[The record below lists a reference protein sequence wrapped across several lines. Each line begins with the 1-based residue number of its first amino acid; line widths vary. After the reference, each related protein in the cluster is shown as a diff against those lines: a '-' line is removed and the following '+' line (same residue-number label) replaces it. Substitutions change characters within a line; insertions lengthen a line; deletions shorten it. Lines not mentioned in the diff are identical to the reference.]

1 MLQNMFVAGW
11 SRHPEALGLP
21 LTFTTVIG
29 APKVS
34 AALVQAEK
42 LVPTVGRA
50 LVGTFFPGGLFPS
63 EEEELSA
70 VESDAKE
77 KKRKEK
83 ESKGADVTR
92 AGCN

>member
-34 AALVQAEK
+34 ATLIQAEK
-42 LVPTVGRA
+42 LAPTVGRA

-63 EEEELSA
+63 EEQELKA
-70 VESDAKE
+70 VESEAKE
-77 KKRKEK
+77 KKRTEK
-83 ESKGADVTR
+83 ENKSADVIVTST
-92 AGCN
+92 